1 MKELHP
7 AILRIYSFG
16 DSERTI
22 AEALRIP
29 KTTVFRSGPFILL
42 HPVFVLFNYK
52 IININNF

>member
-1 MKELHP
+1 MKELRP
-7 AILRIYSFG
+7 AILRMHSFG

-42 HPVFVLFNYK
+42 HPVYTEKDRLGEVRN
-52 IININNF
+52 